1 MLKDENCSPLLR
13 RVLEK
18 EKKRIEG
25 GNKGEKEVNGGKGE
39 KEVNGGKGE
48 KEVNGE
54 KGEKEVKSENGEK
67 ETKGESKNA
76 TPSEPTS
83 DITEQMKS
91 YIESLFKGAEKKTEE
106 STSSTQEPKKSP
118 FMNTLN
124 PENKKQNKEEIMVGL
139 TPLTHA

>member
-25 GNKGEKEVNGGKGE
+25 GNKDVKGE
-39 KEVNGGKGE
+39 KEVKGE
-48 KEVNGE
+48 KGE
-54 KGEKEVKSENGEK
+54 KGEKEMK
-67 ETKGESKNA
+67 EESKNA
-76 TPSEPTS
+76 APS
-83 DITEQMKS
+83 DIAEQMKS

>member
-25 GNKGEKEVNGGKGE
+25 GNKDVKGE
-39 KEVNGGKGE
+39 KEVRGEKEVKGE
-48 KEVNGE
+48 KEMKGEKGE
-54 KGEKEVKSENGEK
+54 KGEKEMK
-67 ETKGESKNA
+67 EESKNA
-76 TPSEPTS
+76 APS

-106 STSSTQEPKKSP
+106 SAGTTQEPKKSP

-124 PENKKQNKEEIMVGL
+124 PENKKQNKEEIMVSL
-139 TPLTHA
+139 TPITHA

>member
-25 GNKGEKEVNGGKGE
+25 GNKGE

-83 DITEQMKS
+83 DIAEQMKS

-106 STSSTQEPKKSP
+106 STGSTQEPKKSP

>member
-25 GNKGEKEVNGGKGE
+25 GNKDVKGE
-39 KEVNGGKGE
+39 KEVKDVKGENGE
-48 KEVNGE
+48 KEVKEEKGE
-54 KGEKEVKSENGEK
+54 KGEKETK
-67 ETKGESKNA
+67 EETKNA

-106 STSSTQEPKKSP
+106 STGSTQEPKKSP

-139 TPLTHA
+139 TPITHA

>member
-25 GNKGEKEVNGGKGE
+25 GNKDVKGE
-39 KEVNGGKGE
+39 KEVKGE
-48 KEVNGE
+48 KGE
-54 KGEKEVKSENGEK
+54 KGEKEMKGEKGEKGEK
-67 ETKGESKNA
+67 EMKEESKNA
-76 TPSEPTS
+76 APS

-106 STSSTQEPKKSP
+106 SAGTTQEPKKSP

-124 PENKKQNKEEIMVGL
+124 PENKKQNKEEIMVSL
-139 TPLTHA
+139 TPITHA

>member
-39 KEVNGGKGE
+39 KEVKS
-48 KEVNGE
+48 E
-54 KGEKEVKSENGEK
+54 KGEKEMK
-67 ETKGESKNA
+67 EESKNA
-76 TPSEPTS
+76 APS

>member
-25 GNKGEKEVNGGKGE
+25 GNKEVKGEKGEKGENGEKEVKEE
-39 KEVNGGKGE
+39 K
-48 KEVNGE
+48 GE
-54 KGEKEVKSENGEK
+54 KGEKETK
-67 ETKGESKNA
+67 EETKNA

-83 DITEQMKS
+83 DIAEQMKS